1 MNVLVTGGAGFIG
14 SAFVRLILNNS
25 KGFESVKKLV
35 VLDSLTYSGNLK
47 NLEIVQNDPR
57 LDVVIGSINTSDLT
71 QKLMSKID
79 LVVNFAAESHVDRS
93 ILNANLFIQTNI
105 VGTFNVL
112 NAALNANVKR
122 IVHVSTDEVYG
133 SIRNGL
139 FNEKSNLL
147 PNSPYAASKAAS
159 DLIAR
164 SFIKTHNLPVIIT
177 RCSNNYGHYQ
187 HPEKL
192 IPLSIT
198 NLLSGKRIPIYGNGL
213 NEREWIHV
221 DDHCRAIA
229 LLSLMGKLGEIY
241 NIGGKN
247 RITNIALITK
257 IIELMGFDENVLEFV
272 EDRKGHDFRY
282 AMDVSKIN
290 DLGFREEVDMES
302 GLKDVIS
309 WYSNNRNWW
318 SSNPIENS

>member
-257 IIELMGFDENVLEFV
+257 IIELMGFNENVLEFV

-282 AMDVSKIN
+282 AMDVSKIS

-309 WYSNNRNWW
+309 WYSNNRDWW
-318 SSNPIENS
+318 SSNPIKHS